1 LEDVVVRSPPLHNY
15 LDARAV
21 ARLFSLSP
29 RSLWR
34 WRSDPELGFPEPD
47 LVINNRLFWKTET
60 IAGFQARQAARGTV
74 TQRQTRR
81 RPAKTRR

>member
-1 LEDVVVRSPPLHNY
+1 LEDAVVRSFPLDNY

-21 ARLFSLSP
+21 AALFSLSP

-34 WRSDPELGFPEPD
+34 WRKDPKLGFPEPD
-47 LVINNRLFWKTET
+47 LVINNRLFWKTGT
-60 IAGFQARQAARGTV
+60 IARFQAKQAARGTV

-81 RPAKTRR
+81 RPAKAHR